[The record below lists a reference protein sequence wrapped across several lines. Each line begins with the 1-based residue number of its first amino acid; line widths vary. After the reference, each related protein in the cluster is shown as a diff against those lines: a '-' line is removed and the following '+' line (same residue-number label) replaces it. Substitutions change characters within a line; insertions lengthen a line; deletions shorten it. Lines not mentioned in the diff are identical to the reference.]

1 MIVKI
6 VARSEGDVPT
16 IRDLEVAR
24 CVERLREGV
33 GIAHGA
39 HVDLTASVFRH
50 GDAVG
55 ERQRPR
61 HGEGEI
67 AVSVQCGFFLF
78 LFSALS
84 SLNEVRIDVCI
95 FQRGLGVIVG
105 VVRLGGVCFLLS
117 PEEVEEF

>member
-1 MIVKI
+1 M
-6 VARSEGDVPT
+6 
-16 IRDLEVAR
+16 
-24 CVERLREGV
+24 REGV
-33 GIAHGA
+33 EVAHGA

-78 LFSALS
+78 LFSGLS